1 MDGEDFSKDDFVW
14 EFYEKWI
21 EVYKRGSVRD
31 VTLRK
36 YEMTCGW
43 IKRLIPEMRIKDM
56 NRINY
61 QKLINAYSECHEKQT
76 TMDFHHQLKG
86 ALLDAVDEGLLPR
99 DPTRKAIIKGKA
111 PRKKKPKYLNKY
123 DLHKLVESLDLTYTN
138 GITWE
143 WLIDLIAKTG
153 LRLSEAL
160 AVTPADFDFAH
171 QTLSVNKTWDYK
183 NGGGFSPTKNKS
195 SIRKVELDWRT
206 VAQFSEL
213 TSGMES
219 DKPIFIKDGQATY
232 NSTINAVLTKYCQKA
247 GIPVITIHG
256 LRHTHASMLLYEGV
270 SIASVARRLGH
281 SSINTTQRVYIH
293 VIQELEN
300 ADVDVI
306 MRSLS
311 GL

>member
-219 DKPIFIKDGQATY
+219 DKPIFIQADFYKGWT
-232 NSTINAVLTKYCQKA
+232 
-247 GIPVITIHG
+247 
-256 LRHTHASMLLYEGV
+256 
-270 SIASVARRLGH
+270 GH
-281 SSINTTQRVYIH
+281 
-293 VIQELEN
+293 L
-300 ADVDVI
+300 
-306 MRSLS
+306 
-311 GL
+311 